1 MVRSMAKGRKTGG
14 RDIQKGHKPDMFRKR
29 QTEQQVSKEV
39 KKLTGAQVEELAS
52 MLLSN
57 NMAAIKAVHIDETA
71 TVLQRWMASCIDLGY
86 RTASIYILERILD
99 RIIGKV
105 KQQVE
110 LSNAEPWVFTSTDGR
125 KCTMGV
131 KS

>member
-1 MVRSMAKGRKTGG
+1 MAKGRKTGG

-29 QTEQQVSKEV
+29 QTEQQFSKEV
-39 KKLTGAQVEELAS
+39 KKLTGAQVEEVAS
-52 MLLSN
+52 LLLHN
-57 NMAAIKAVHIDETA
+57 NMAAVQAVLIDETA
-71 TVLQRWMASCIDLGY
+71 TSLQRWMASCILMGI
-86 RTASIYILERILD
+86 RTSSIFILDKVLD

-131 KS
+131 KE